1 MRDMPYILTD
11 ACDATC
17 AGIETVLRNEAARRE
32 AGQELP
38 EDIRRQLWDAVRERV
53 REMNPVDG
61 DADQNGEGEGEGNEN
76 GDENGEGD
84 ENGNG
89 NPLDDPEGLH
99 EEMTQFPQI
108 VRFVYTESGAYLLKK
123 MESMMSEYDVRVVSG
138 GEE

>member
-1 MRDMPYILTD
+1 MQDMPYILTD

-61 DADQNGEGEGEGNEN
+61 DADQNGEGEGERKRMVI
-76 GDENGEGD
+76 DGEGD
-84 ENGNG
+84 GNG
-89 NPLDDPEGLH
+89 MGMGMGMQKEK
-99 EEMTQFPQI
+99 EM
-108 VRFVYTESGAYLLKK
+108 SMK
-123 MESMMSEYDVRVVSG
+123 MEIEMEKMKGMRMKTKKARMIAATNKRCTG
-138 GEE
+138 RC